1 MNDAHLK
8 NIKAVYE
15 YHIPSPSTINQ
26 ELRLLTRYWANEKNK
41 LVNVRYT
48 LKQLSSHGFSENLYS
63 NIVVILRV
71 LLTIPAIGASAERAN
86 FALKFVK
93 NFYRSKMSEDRLNS
107 LILMY
112 VHKDIKLDYNDII
125 HIYARRSPRTML
137 FINPLCNKQL
147 ISVRFFV
154 VLSNIKTYDIGY
166 SLIGCL
172 LQLFQCW
179 FEKNVAI
186 KNGETFRMYRQFSIK
201 NAAQFIQWETV
212 LICLTLWVHFC
223 FICKVE
229 YLLRTCIFVLLGN
242 C

>member
-1 MNDAHLK
+1 MTMRD
-8 NIKAVYE
+8 
-15 YHIPSPSTINQ
+15 
-26 ELRLLTRYWANEKNK
+26 
-41 LVNVRYT
+41 T
-48 LKQLSSHGFSENLYS
+48 LKELSSHELSEKLYP
-63 NIVVILRV
+63 NIVVILRF
-71 LLTIPAIGASAERAN
+71 LLTISATSASVERKN
-86 FALKFVK
+86 SALKFLK

-186 KNGETFRMYRQFSIK
+186 KNGETFRMYRKFSIK
-201 NAAQFIQWETV
+201 NAAQFIQ
-212 LICLTLWVHFC
+212 
-223 FICKVE
+223 
-229 YLLRTCIFVLLGN
+229 
-242 C
+242 